1 MTLTLSELAEAVGA
15 EPMDF
20 ESSFSE
26 SLAKTAPSQRRFD
39 PLSYWVSSGAFDFGL
54 DVRGCLNLLYTQSQ
68 DEATV
73 YEQSFKRVTDFV
85 VGFSGSSHLSNAL
98 SNQRDFTDVI
108 ARTMNELWSSPIG
121 SESYTAAVVKRQVSY
136 ALALTELADK
146 LTPAHVKLQDSLNAI
161 LEVTEGVDSQ
171 PWRGY
176 VLQKHSYLTDRR
188 DAAFYLPSEQ
198 AFASYER
205 AVLTYRTSADVRDQ
219 MLELGFTV
227 DDYRAY
233 NGRINQ
239 SLVPI
244 QVELLLYPLTD
255 SI

>member
-1 MTLTLSELAEAVGA
+1 MTLTLSELAEDVGA

-54 DVRGCLNLLYTQSQ
+54 DVRGCLNLLYAQGQ
-68 DEATV
+68 DEAKV
-73 YEQSFKRVTDFV
+73 YEESFKRVTDFV
-85 VGFSGSSHLSNAL
+85 IGLSGAAHLSNAL
-98 SNQRDFTDVI
+98 ANHREFTAVV
-108 ARTMNELWSSPIG
+108 AKTMNELWSSPIG

-146 LTPAHVKLQDSLNAI
+146 LTPAHVRLQDSLNVI
-161 LEVTEGVDSQ
+161 LEATEGHDSQ
-171 PWRGY
+171 PWSGY
-176 VLQKHSYLTDRR
+176 VLQKHSYLADRR
-188 DAAFYLPSEQ
+188 DAAFYHPS
-198 AFASYER
+198 AKTFTAYEE
-205 AVLTYRTSADVRDQ
+205 AVQTYRTSADVRDQ
-219 MLELGFTV
+219 MLEFGAAM
-227 DDYRAY
+227 DYYRAY
-233 NGRINQ
+233 HERVNQ
-239 SLVPI
+239 SLTPI